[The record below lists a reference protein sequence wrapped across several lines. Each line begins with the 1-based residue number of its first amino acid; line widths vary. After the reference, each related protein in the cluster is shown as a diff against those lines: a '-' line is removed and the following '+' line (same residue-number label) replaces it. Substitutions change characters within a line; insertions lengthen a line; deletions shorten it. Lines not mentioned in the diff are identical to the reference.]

1 MGDIGVVEAA
11 PDTVDLNALLGMT
24 DEEIEA
30 VATADSYPDVVT
42 EEEEIDEPHI
52 TVATKKLLDV
62 LKISAMIAAAGENS
76 FEGKVA
82 VFNIEQDDV
91 KFLLSDNKRNI
102 QKTVDIVNQDK
113 RFTGFLA
120 FTTSTLA
127 RLIKVCGSTFSIIER
142 VVEVGEKKE
151 KKYVLKITGGE
162 IHLDN
167 INMSRDK
174 FIKDFSDSSIKE
186 YNKENIVSSI
196 SRLFTFASTSIKT
209 GKNIDFNGNVIQ
221 AAPIN
226 SLAKITF
233 EETYPNFR
241 LSLTDAR
248 ILYLLASTDDSEKVG
263 INSEGKIF
271 SGNTY
276 KFRTESFNTN
286 ACAFDSVAE
295 RMFTGESA
303 AIDSKHLS
311 KITDLSVGLDTSIGN
326 LKFNFTEDGHVE
338 CELLTKRENSKII
351 IQGTTNTDLV
361 PLENPVEVP
370 ASNLKGALSIFST
383 ETILNMRVTPDGVS
397 LQSGNVRVSVLGK
410 NVGK

>member
-1 MGDIGVVEAA
+1 MSDIGVVEAA
-11 PDTVDLNALLGMT
+11 PESVDLNALLGMT
-24 DEEIEA
+24 DEEINA
-30 VATADSYPDVVT
+30 VATADSLPDVVT

-76 FEGKVA
+76 FEGKVV
-82 VFNIEQDDV
+82 VFNIENDGV

-102 QKTVDIVNQDK
+102 QKDVDIVNQDK

-120 FTTSTLA
+120 FTTTTLA

-142 VVEVGEKKE
+142 VNEKEDGKKE

-174 FIKDFSDSSIKE
+174 FIKDYTDSTIKE
-186 YNKENIVSSI
+186 YDKNNITSAI
-196 SRLFTFASTSIKT
+196 SRLFTFASTSIKS

-221 AAPIN
+221 ASPIN

-233 EETYPNFR
+233 DETFPNFR

-248 ILYLLASTDDSEKVG
+248 ILYLLASTDDSEKIG

-276 KFRTESFNTN
+276 HFKTESFQTSQVP
-286 ACAFDSVAE
+286 FDSVAE
-295 RMFTGESA
+295 RMLTGESA
-303 AIDSKHLS
+303 AIDAKHLGQ
-311 KITDLSVGLDTSIGN
+311 ITDLSVGLDTSIGD
-326 LKFNFTEDGHVE
+326 LAFNISEGHVE

-351 IQGTTNTDLV
+351 IQGTTNNDLV
-361 PLENPVEVP
+361 SLDNPVKVP
-370 ASNLKGALSIFST
+370 ASNLKGALSIFPT

-397 LQSGNVRVSVLGK
+397 FQAGQVRVSVLGK
-410 NVGK
+410 GVGK